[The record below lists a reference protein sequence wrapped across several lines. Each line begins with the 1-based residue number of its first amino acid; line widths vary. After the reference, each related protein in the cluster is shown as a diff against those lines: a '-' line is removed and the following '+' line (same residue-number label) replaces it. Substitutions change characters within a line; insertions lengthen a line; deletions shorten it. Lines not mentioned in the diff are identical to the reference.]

1 MYNRKQA
8 TGDRCCN
15 ATFLQFQPIRRD
27 LPTEKPRIRKTGG
40 DVPTSSR
47 PTFPPTSVTLVIGP
61 LGTLATP
68 PEPYGTHRNA
78 QLKTEH
84 NNPTNTRERTTRDE
98 KQTNQNGKLQN
109 KRRRKERKK
118 KDASA
123 HSHRRCGC
131 WLIRQMRA
139 ERARGSTG
147 EAQEVT
153 STFLRTRRKSRALK
167 TEFAIAFSRSLPSVR
182 NLTGVRL
189 SRG

>member
-1 MYNRKQA
+1 MTGAA
-8 TGDRCCN
+8 TQLSFNFSPLGVTSLPRN
-15 ATFLQFQPIRRD
+15 PALGRR
-27 LPTEKPRIRKTGG
+27 GG

-109 KRRRKERKK
+109 KRRRKEKK
-118 KDASA
+118 KRCVGTFASEMRMLAHPSDAG
-123 HSHRRCGC
+123 RT
-131 WLIRQMRA
+131 
-139 ERARGSTG
+139 RARLHGRSTG
-147 EAQEVT
+147 SHEYVLTDTAQ
-153 STFLRTRRKSRALK
+153 K
-167 TEFAIAFSRSLPSVR
+167 
-182 NLTGVRL
+182 
-189 SRG
+189 